1 LAPDRRSLLLGGGAA
16 LVLGGLAFRAWD
28 RGVWSGGKGPAYAPW
43 SDLEASAAD
52 PLTRTLRA
60 AILAANP
67 HDTQPWLFQIKD
79 DSITLFADRAR
90 HLGSFDPF
98 RREMHLGLGAA
109 LENLAL
115 AAEASGFLA
124 SIMPVE
130 GRLTLSPDSAPTPAA
145 RIVLRPTPAVRGA
158 LFSAIARRHT
168 NRGPYRPDQP
178 VGAETLHRLT
188 GLVSDDTVRAIF
200 VTDKAARSELG
211 ALIIAATTR
220 IVGDP
225 QMSADSARWFRTGRR
240 EIAAHRDGV
249 TVDTSGASPFLTAMS
264 KMLPDLNAKSAD
276 HYWLAST
283 RDTEVPTAPVLG
295 ILLVRDRLD
304 MFAAIAAGRA
314 WQRLHLALTAAGLA
328 AQPLNQPVECVDRS
342 AMRGDAD
349 DMAPAI
355 NKFTGVPGWEPTF
368 MFRLGVADSAAG
380 PSPRRPLAA
389 VLMADG

>member
-1 LAPDRRSLLLGGGAA
+1 MMPDRRALLVGGGAA

-28 RGVWSGGKGPAYAPW
+28 RGVWSGGEGAAYAPW
-43 SDLEASAAD
+43 SNLEEDAAD
-52 PLTRTLRA
+52 PFTRTLRA

-79 DSITLFADRAR
+79 NSITLFADRER
-90 HLGSFDPF
+90 HLGCFDPF

-115 AAEASGFLA
+115 AAEASGFSA
-124 SIMPVE
+124 NIMPVE
-130 GRLTLSPDSAPTPAA
+130 GRLTLSPDNAPTAAA
-145 RIVLRPTPAVRGA
+145 RIELRPTPVARGA
-158 LFSAIARRHT
+158 LFAAIARRHT

-178 VGAETLHRLT
+178 VGAETLQHLT
-188 GLVSDDTVRAIF
+188 DLVSDGSVRAIF
-200 VTDKAARSELG
+200 VTDKVARSELG
-211 ALIIAATTR
+211 ALIVAATVR

-240 EIAAHRDGV
+240 EIAAHKDGV

-264 KMLPDLNAKSAD
+264 KMLPDLDAKSAD
-276 HYWLAST
+276 RYWLATT

-295 ILLVRDRLD
+295 VLLVRDRLD
-304 MFAAIAAGRA
+304 MRAAIAAGRA

-328 AQPLNQPVECVDRS
+328 AQPLNQPVECMDRS
-342 AMRGDAD
+342 AMRGEAD
-349 DMAPAI
+349 DMAAAI
-355 NKFTGVPGWEPTF
+355 NKFTAMPGWEPTF

-389 VLMADG
+389 VLMA

>member
-1 LAPDRRSLLLGGGAA
+1 MTPDRRALLVGGSAA

-28 RGVWSGGKGPAYAPW
+28 RGVWSGGQGAAYAPW
-43 SDLEASAAD
+43 SNLEESAAD
-52 PLTRTLRA
+52 RITWPLRA

-67 HDTQPWLFQIKD
+67 HDTQPWLFQVKD
-79 DSITLFADRAR
+79 NSITLFADRAR

-109 LENLAL
+109 LENLVL
-115 AAEASGFLA
+115 AAEASGYSA

-130 GRLTLSPDSAPTPAA
+130 GRLTLSPDNEPKAVA
-145 RIVLRPTPAVRGA
+145 RIVLRPTPASPGA
-158 LFSAIARRHT
+158 LFAAIAHRHT

-188 GLVSDDTVRAIF
+188 GLVSDDVVRVIF

-211 ALIIAATTR
+211 ALIIAATVR

-264 KMLPDLNAKSAD
+264 KMLPDLDAKSAD
-276 HYWLAST
+276 QYWLAIT

-295 ILLVRDRLD
+295 VLLVRDRLD
-304 MFAAIAAGRA
+304 MPAAIAAGRA

-355 NKFTGVPGWEPTF
+355 NKFTGMPGWEPTF
-368 MFRLGVADSAAG
+368 MFRLGVADSAAD

-389 VLMADG
+389 VLMA

>member
-1 LAPDRRSLLLGGGAA
+1 MSPDRRALLLGGGAA

-28 RGVWSGGKGPAYAPW
+28 RGVWSGGEGAAYAPW
-43 SDLEASAAD
+43 SDLETSAAD

-67 HDTQPWLFQIKD
+67 HDTQPWLFQVKEN
-79 DSITLFADRAR
+79 SITLFADRMR

-115 AAEASGFLA
+115 GAEASGFSA
-124 SIMPVE
+124 SITPVE
-130 GRLTLSPDSAPTPAA
+130 GRLTLSPGNSPAAAA
-145 RIVLRPTPAVRGA
+145 RIVLRSVPTERGA
-158 LFSAIARRHT
+158 LFAAITQRHT

-178 VGAETLHRLT
+178 VGAETLHRLA
-188 GLVSDDTVRAIF
+188 GLVSDDSVRVVFI
-200 VTDKAARSELG
+200 TDKVARSDLG
-211 ALIIAATTR
+211 ALIIAATAR

-264 KMLPDLNAKSAD
+264 KMLPDLNARSAD
-276 HYWLAST
+276 RYWLATT
-283 RDTEVPTAPVLG
+283 RDTQVPTAAVLG

-304 MFAAIAAGRA
+304 MPAAIAAGRA
-314 WQRLHLALTAAGLA
+314 WQRLHLALTVAGLA

-342 AMRGDAD
+342 AMRGDTD

-355 NKFTGVPGWEPTF
+355 NKFTAMPGWEPTF
-368 MFRLGVADSAAG
+368 MFRLGVAESTAG

-389 VLMADG
+389 VLMA